1 MVPVALRGGS
11 PSSSAPPGAV
21 AAFTASQ
28 GVEAE
33 GMCLTHF
40 ALGPDCEGRAEAL
53 PRHLLTKAP
62 ATVACWP
69 GDKQIQRKI

>member
-11 PSSSAPPGAV
+11 PSNGAPPGAV

-40 ALGPDCEGRAEAL
+40 TLGPDCEGRAEAL
-53 PRHLLTKAP
+53 PRHLLAKVP

-69 GDKQIQRKI
+69 GDKQIQCKI